1 MLKQPSNCKGK
12 NDLSHVG
19 GHTHLKKA
27 NFETEPGGGKAKAN
41 FDFKGGPFSFLVKV
55 RLQLETAVSSKLQ
68 NLRLKLEIKTYM
80 FSPPAPI
87 FQP

>member
-1 MLKQPSNCKGK
+1 M
-12 NDLSHVG
+12 G

-27 NFETEPGGGKAKAN
+27 VFDTEPGEGKAKTN
-41 FDFKGGPFSFLVKV
+41 FDLKGGPFSFLVKV
-55 RLQLETAVSSKLQ
+55 RLQLEMAVSSKLQ

-80 FSPPAPI
+80 FSPLAPI